1 MKYIVR
7 FKYKHCSSSFTNE
20 GQSFS
25 MNIGRLFAY
34 LFMNLLM
41 FTKIHPVGNM
51 SGLIK
56 NHKRKV
62 SVGNGVIL
70 NGALIH

>member
-1 MKYIVR
+1 
-7 FKYKHCSSSFTNE
+7 
-20 GQSFS
+20 

-51 SGLIK
+51 SELIK
-56 NHKRKV
+56 NHKQKV
-62 SVGNGVIL
+62 SVGNDVIL